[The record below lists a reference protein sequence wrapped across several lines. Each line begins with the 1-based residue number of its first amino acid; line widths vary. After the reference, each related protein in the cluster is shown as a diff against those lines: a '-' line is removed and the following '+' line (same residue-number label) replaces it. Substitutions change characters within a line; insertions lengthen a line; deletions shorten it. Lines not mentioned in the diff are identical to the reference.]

1 MPRHFASLFQENPE
15 HARIRAKKQKRDGA
29 NRVVENYV
37 PVPTQAKVV
46 LETKDERMI
55 RSLLKTLSWN
65 VLDLC
70 VTIIIAFAFT
80 RNLRVSLAIGVVQQT
95 WESVLYFGHER
106 LWARVKKV

>member
-1 MPRHFASLFQENPE
+1 MFQEHPE
-15 HARIRAKKQKRDGA
+15 HARARARKQKRDGV
-29 NRVVENYV
+29 RIVVENYV
-37 PVPTQAKVV
+37 PVPAQARVV
-46 LETKDERMI
+46 LETKDERMV

-65 VLDLC
+65 ALDLC

-80 RNLRVSLAIGVVQQT
+80 RSLRVSLAIGVVQQT